1 MKYISYLQNGGN
13 IVQALIEKVVQSQG
27 QDQSALQQLVQLAEE
42 GNEEAVA
49 FLQELQ
55 GQSPAMKCGGRVKK
69 KQLGEKIVKAKKAS
83 CGCQLKKVGGR
94 LIEVDGCTGLP
105 VHRTG
110 AAIKKYQNTPGSLTY
125 MSSADAT
132 ADAITNALT
141 STQKQTTPLGNVYVG
156 YGSNTIS
163 TNPNHS
169 YVGEK
174 GNFGNLGDYQYHIDR
189 DGRNTLY
196 AMGKDGKYYMGKK
209 GFWSNL
215 TGIGGDNFNNWTE
228 LTGDQITDEI
238 KGYFN
243 PQTAVADGKSGRL
256 STDAGAVAGKAQ
268 YNSYGQ
274 ALQPDGTYAG
284 VTYGQRNAAAAG
296 MLGADGKTGMTVAE
310 RQAWM
315 NGAGKDYLASL
326 NGGQGLGFSAADYT
340 GTAAQ
345 NRALFNAYKGFGA
358 WQSAQPQVQPEVQP
372 EVQPTV
378 YTNQQLLGMT
388 DEQAA
393 AAGLSADDIARRT
406 KLNNYQT
413 ARNTALTFNGQQYA
427 DEAAYN
433 SAVDAYN
440 QNLTNK
446 YTTDRTAAYDK
457 YMANRALATTA
468 GTQGITA
475 RRQAAFDNLAKLNN
489 GTLKYSDL
497 SRRDIRDMQRQYRR
511 GKDAG
516 YYTAA
521 TAKDFYANQ
530 NGVAKPE
537 LAQKFNGNAVLT
549 DEQLNA
555 TSFKQGGQ
563 LNYANYLN

>member
-1 MKYISYLQNGGN
+1 MKYISYLQNGGSV
-13 IVQALIEKVVQSQG
+13 VQALIEKVVQSQG
-27 QDQSALQQLVQLAEE
+27 QDQAALQQLVQLAEE
-42 GNEEAVA
+42 GNEEAAA

-69 KQLGEKIVKAKKAS
+69 KQLGEKIVKSKKAS

-110 AAIKKYQNTPGSLTY
+110 AAIKKFEKPAS
-125 MSSADAT
+125 
-132 ADAITNALT
+132 
-141 STQKQTTPLGNVYVG
+141 PLGNVYVG

-169 YVGEK
+169 YAGEK
-174 GNFGNLGDYQYHIDR
+174 GNFGNLGDYQYYIDR

-209 GFWSNL
+209 GFWANGTTL
-215 TGIGGDNFNNWTE
+215 GIGGDNFNNWTE

-256 STDAGAVAGKAQ
+256 GTAGAVLENKPRYDSAGRV
-268 YNSYGQ
+268 
-274 ALQPDGTYAG
+274 LQPDGKTYAG
-284 VTYGQRNAAAAG
+284 ITYGQRNAAAAG
-296 MLGADGKTGMTVAE
+296 MLGAGGQGMTVEE
-310 RQAWM
+310 RKAWM
-315 NGAGKDYLASL
+315 QGAGKDYLAQL
-326 NGGQGLGFSAADYT
+326 NGGKGIGFDIDKYS
-340 GTAAQ
+340 GTAAE

-358 WQSAQPQVQPEVQP
+358 WRSAQPQAQP

-393 AAGLSADDIARRT
+393 AAGLSADDIARRI

>member
-1 MKYISYLQNGGN
+1 MKYISYLQNGGSV
-13 IVQALIEKVVQSQG
+13 VQALIEKVVQSQG

-83 CGCQLKKVGGR
+83 CGCRLKKVGGR

-105 VHRTG
+105 VHRNG
-110 AAIKKYQNTPGSLTY
+110 AAIKKYKDAPG
-125 MSSADAT
+125 
-132 ADAITNALT
+132 AITRN
-141 STQKQTTPLGNVYVG
+141 GNVYTYGDSSFTRSSDGGWTQLGGHPYSGASSAKFSSGVTSYTPVTDASLLNQLNTAYNNAG
-156 YGSNTIS
+156 YITAGEDEMRGNSD
-163 TNPNHS
+163 
-169 YVGEK
+169 YVIGGHNK
-174 GNFGNLGDYQYHIDR
+174 LARNKYYRWNNGNLQYVNTNLFNDGVDGQWQNVEGGIDSIENAELKKLIQSKYQPAKAAVR
-189 DGRNTLY
+189 
-196 AMGKDGKYYMGKK
+196 
-209 GFWSNL
+209 SN
-215 TGIGGDNFNNWTE
+215 
-228 LTGDQITDEI
+228 
-238 KGYFN
+238 
-243 PQTAVADGKSGRL
+243 V
-256 STDAGAVAGKAQ
+256 DAGPAQ
-268 YNSYGQ
+268 PVITTGQ
-274 ALQPDGTYAG
+274 K
-284 VTYGQRNAAAAG
+284 NA
-296 MLGADGKTGMTVAE
+296 E
-310 RQAWM
+310 
-315 NGAGKDYLASL
+315 
-326 NGGQGLGFSAADYT
+326 
-340 GTAAQ
+340 
-345 NRALFNAYKGFGA
+345 
-358 WQSAQPQVQPEVQP
+358 QSAQPQVQPEVQP
-372 EVQPTV
+372 EVRPTV

-393 AAGLSADDIARRT
+393 AAGLSAGDIARRT

-433 SAVDAYN
+433 SAVDAHN

-446 YTTDRTAAYDK
+446 YTADRTAAYDK

-511 GKDAG
+511 GKNAG

-530 NGVAKPE
+530 NGIVKPE
-537 LAQKFNGNAVLT
+537 LAQKFNGNSVLT

>member
-27 QDQSALQQLVQLAEE
+27 QDQSAIQQLVQLAEE

-110 AAIKKYQNTPGSLTY
+110 AAIKKYQDAPG
-125 MSSADAT
+125 
-132 ADAITNALT
+132 AITRN
-141 STQKQTTPLGNVYVG
+141 GNVYTYGDSSFTRSSDGGWTQLGGHPYSGASSAKFSSGVTSYTPVTDASLLNQLNTAYNNAG
-156 YGSNTIS
+156 YITAGEDEMRGNSDYVIGGHNKFARNKYYRWNNGNLQYVNTNLFNDGVDGQWQNVEGGIDSIEDAELKKLIQSKYQPAKPTVSSN
-163 TNPNHS
+163 
-169 YVGEK
+169 VGE
-174 GNFGNLGDYQYHIDR
+174 GPAQPV
-189 DGRNTLY
+189 
-196 AMGKDGKYYMGKK
+196 
-209 GFWSNL
+209 
-215 TGIGGDNFNNWTE
+215 
-228 LTGDQITDEI
+228 IT
-238 KGYFN
+238 
-243 PQTAVADGKSGRL
+243 P
-256 STDAGAVAGKAQ
+256 
-268 YNSYGQ
+268 
-274 ALQPDGTYAG
+274 
-284 VTYGQRNAAAAG
+284 GQRNAAAVG
-296 MLGADGKTGMTVAE
+296 MLSADGKTGMNVAE
-310 RQAWM
+310 RRAWM
-315 NGAGKDYLASL
+315 EGAGKDYLASL
-326 NGGQGLGFSAADYT
+326 NGGNGLGFSAADYT

-358 WQSAQPQVQPEVQP
+358 WQSAQPQVQPEAQP

-393 AAGLSADDIARRT
+393 AAGLSAGDIARRT
-406 KLNNYQT
+406 KLNDYQT

-427 DEAAYN
+427 DETAYN
-433 SAVDAYN
+433 AAVDAYN

-446 YTTDRTAAYDK
+446 YTTDRTSAYDK
-457 YMANRALATTA
+457 YMANRTLATTA

-537 LAQKFNGNAVLT
+537 LAQKFNGNSVLT

-563 LNYANYLN
+563 LNYADYLN

>member
-1 MKYISYLQNGGN
+1 MKYISYLQDGGSV
-13 IVQALIEKVVQSQG
+13 VQALIQKVVQSQG

-110 AAIKKYQNTPGSLTY
+110 AAIKKFEKPAG
-125 MSSADAT
+125 
-132 ADAITNALT
+132 
-141 STQKQTTPLGNVYVG
+141 PLGNVYVG

-174 GNFGNLGDYQYHIDR
+174 GNFGNLGDYQYYIDR

-209 GFWSNL
+209 GFWANGTTL
-215 TGIGGDNFNNWTE
+215 GIGGDNFNNWTE

-238 KGYFN
+238 RGYFN

-256 STDAGAVAGKAQ
+256 STNAGAVAGKAQ

-284 VTYGQRNAAAAG
+284 VTYGQRNAAAIG

-310 RQAWM
+310 RRAWM
-315 NGAGKDYLASL
+315 DGAGKDYLASL
-326 NGGQGLGFSAADYT
+326 NGGKGLGFNSADYK
-340 GTAAQ
+340 GTVDQ
-345 NRALFNAYKGFGA
+345 NKALFDAYKGFGA
-358 WQSAQPQVQPEVQP
+358 WQNSRP
-372 EVQPTV
+372 V

-393 AAGLSADDIARRT
+393 AAGLSEGDIARRT
-406 KLNNYQT
+406 KLNDYQT

-433 SAVDAYN
+433 SAVDAHN

-446 YTTDRTAAYDK
+446 YITDRTTAYDK

-475 RRQAAFDNLAKLNN
+475 RREAAFDNLAKLNN

-497 SRRDIRDMQRQYRR
+497 SKRDIRDMQRQYRR
-511 GKDAG
+511 GKNAG

-530 NGVAKPE
+530 NGIAKPE
-537 LAQKFNGNAVLT
+537 LAQKFNGNSALT
-549 DEQLNA
+549 AEQLNA
-555 TSFKQGGQ
+555 EQFKQGGR

>member
-1 MKYISYLQNGGN
+1 
-13 IVQALIEKVVQSQG
+13 
-27 QDQSALQQLVQLAEE
+27 
-42 GNEEAVA
+42 VA

-110 AAIKKYQNTPGSLTY
+110 AAIKKFEDPAG
-125 MSSADAT
+125 
-132 ADAITNALT
+132 
-141 STQKQTTPLGNVYVG
+141 PLGNVYVG

-174 GNFGNLGDYQYHIDR
+174 GNFGNLGDYQYYIDR

-209 GFWSNL
+209 GFWPNL

-326 NGGQGLGFSAADYT
+326 NGGNGLGFSAADYT

-345 NRALFNAYKGFGA
+345 NRALSNAYKGFGA
-358 WQSAQPQVQPEVQP
+358 W
-372 EVQPTV
+372 
-378 YTNQQLLGMT
+378 
-388 DEQAA
+388 
-393 AAGLSADDIARRT
+393 
-406 KLNNYQT
+406 
-413 ARNTALTFNGQQYA
+413 
-427 DEAAYN
+427 
-433 SAVDAYN
+433 
-440 QNLTNK
+440 
-446 YTTDRTAAYDK
+446 
-457 YMANRALATTA
+457 
-468 GTQGITA
+468 
-475 RRQAAFDNLAKLNN
+475 
-489 GTLKYSDL
+489 
-497 SRRDIRDMQRQYRR
+497 
-511 GKDAG
+511 
-516 YYTAA
+516 
-521 TAKDFYANQ
+521 
-530 NGVAKPE
+530 
-537 LAQKFNGNAVLT
+537 
-549 DEQLNA
+549 
-555 TSFKQGGQ
+555 
-563 LNYANYLN
+563 